1 MHMDKPRKAWVVP
14 QEATIEE
21 PIVEA
26 IPS

>member
-1 MHMDKPRKAWVVP
+1 MDKPRKAWVVP